1 VPATPSRSDAL
12 ASDALLGELLG
23 LALGIAK
30 DVGSALAGARHAGAP
45 IARTKTSATD
55 MVTTMD
61 LWAEEQIVTRLL
73 EARPDDGVLGEEGT
87 AVAGTTGIRWC
98 IDPIDGTT
106 DYLYD
111 HPGYSVSIAAIAEG
125 EPLVGVVADP
135 ALDQVFSAV
144 RGRGAWRDNVPIRV
158 SVCDDLAIALVG
170 TGFSYD
176 PARRGKQGL
185 VLARVLPH
193 VRDVRRMGGAAI
205 DLCSV
210 GCARLDVFYE
220 RGLNLWD
227 VAAGGL
233 VAAEAGALVTDLEG
247 RPSWSGMVVAAPP
260 ALHEPLLDLLREAGA
275 GAA

>member
-1 VPATPSRSDAL
+1 VPPPNLDDAQ
-12 ASDALLGELLG
+12 LGELLK
-23 LALGIAK
+23 LALDVAK
-30 DVGSALAGARHAGAP
+30 DVGSALARARHSGP
-45 IARTKTSATD
+45 PSARTKTSATD

-73 EARPDDGVLGEEGT
+73 EARPDDGILGEEGT
-87 AVAGTTGIRWC
+87 AVAGTSGIRWC

-111 HPGYSVSIAAIAEG
+111 HPGYSVSIAAIVDG
-125 EPLVGVVADP
+125 SPVVGVVADP

-144 RGRGAWRDNVPIRV
+144 AGRGAWRDNVPVRV
-158 SVCDDLAIALVG
+158 SDVTDLAVALVG

-176 PARRGKQGL
+176 RARRGKQGL
-185 VLARVLPH
+185 VLAHVLPH
-193 VRDVRRMGGAAI
+193 VRDVRRMGGAAL

-247 RPSWSGMVVAAPP
+247 RPTWSGMVVAAPP
-260 ALHEPLLDLLREAGA
+260 DLHEPLLELLRDARAGEA
-275 GAA
+275 

>member
-1 VPATPSRSDAL
+1 VPAAPHRSDPDDFDL
-12 ASDALLGELLG
+12 AALLR
-23 LALGIAK
+23 LAL
-30 DVGSALAGARHAGAP
+30 DVGKEVGDELARARREGIP
-45 IARTKTSATD
+45 PSSTKTSTTD

-61 LWAEEQIVTRLL
+61 LWAEQRIVERLL
-73 EARPDDGVLGEEGT
+73 DARPDDGVLGEEGT
-87 AVAGTTGIRWC
+87 TLAGTSGIRWC

-111 HPGYSVSIAAIAEG
+111 HPGYSVSIAAIADG
-125 EPLVGVVADP
+125 HPIVGVVVDP
-135 ALDQVFSAV
+135 SLDQVFSAV
-144 RGRGAWRDNVPIRV
+144 RGHGSWRNNVPLRASAV
-158 SVCDDLAIALVG
+158 ADLSVALAG

-176 PARRGKQGL
+176 PVRRGKQAH
-185 VLARVLPH
+185 VLTNVLPH
-193 VRDVRRMGGAAI
+193 VRDIRRMGGAAL

-247 RPSWSGMVVAAPP
+247 RPTWSGMVVAAPP
-260 ALHEPLLDLLREAGA
+260 TVHQALLELLREAGA
-275 GAA
+275 GEA

>member
-1 VPATPSRSDAL
+1 MRATVSDGVDDVL
-12 ASDALLGELLG
+12 KVELLR
-23 LALGIAK
+23 LALDVAR
-30 DVGSALAGARHAGAP
+30 DVGHELARARRDGVPDAT
-45 IARTKTSATD
+45 TKTSATD

-61 LWAEEQIVTRLL
+61 VWAEQHLVERLL
-73 EARPDDGVLGEEGT
+73 GARPDDGVLGEEGT
-87 AVAGTTGIRWC
+87 SVSGTTGVQWC

-111 HPGYSVSIAAIAEG
+111 HPGYSVSIAALVDG
-125 EPLVGVVADP
+125 EPIVGVVHDP
-135 ALDQVFSAV
+135 ALDHLYSAV
-144 RGRGAWRDNVPIRV
+144 AGHGAWRDNRPISAS
-158 SVCDDLAIALVG
+158 SVTDLSVALVG

-176 PARRGKQGL
+176 PQRRGRQGQ

-193 VRDVRRMGGAAI
+193 VRDVRRMGGAAL

-210 GCARLDVFYE
+210 GCARLDAFYE

-233 VAAEAGALVTDLEG
+233 VAREAGALVTDLDG
-247 RPSWSGMVVAAPP
+247 NPVWSGMIVAAPP
-260 ALHEPLLDLLREAGA
+260 RLHHTLLELLRDAGA